1 MNWSFTEVAD
11 VPLGVVTVMSTVVP
25 IEPAGEIAVIEIS
38 LLTVNEVAAMP
49 PNLTA
54 VEPVKPVP
62 VIATEVP
69 PAARPVVGEM
79 LVTVGAGGST

>member
-1 MNWSFTEVAD
+1 M
-11 VPLGVVTVMSTVVP
+11 PPGVVTVMSTVVP
-25 IEPAGEIAVIEIS
+25 AEPAGDIAVIEIS
-38 LLTVNEVAAMP
+38 LLTVKLVAAVA

-79 LVTVGAGGST
+79 LVTVGAGGAT